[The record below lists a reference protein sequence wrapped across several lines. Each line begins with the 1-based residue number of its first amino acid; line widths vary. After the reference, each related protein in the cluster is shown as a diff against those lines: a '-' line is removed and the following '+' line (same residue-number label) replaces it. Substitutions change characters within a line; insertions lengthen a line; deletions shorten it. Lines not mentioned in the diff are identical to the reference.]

1 MTKFSRSFWLLIVV
15 GAVLSSIAVAV
26 ASRVD
31 NANASQF
38 ANYVAIGAVLV
49 NLCGFLLVS
58 EQLGAT
64 KDATE
69 NQTRWEIEQVSFNV
83 YKMLVDEPSL
93 RPYFYEGMPLPAPEP
108 AQDHQ
113 QEAAGP
119 AQLLR
124 WKVDSACELLLDYFE
139 TIVRSGTVLDDT
151 SEEVWHK
158 YMVKIYR
165 KSPALRAFLENE
177 RDRYTPELIELLDPP
192 LGRRLREELAARR
205 DMVIAP
211 SPAYNPKQT
220 ER

>member
-1 MTKFSRSFWLLIVV
+1 MTKFSRSFRWLIIV
-15 GAVLSSIAVAV
+15 GAMLSGIAAVV

-31 NANASQF
+31 NASQL
-38 ANYVAIGAVLV
+38 ANYVAIAAVLV

-93 RPYFYEGMPLPAPEP
+93 RPYFYEGMALPALEP
-108 AQDHQ
+108 AQDP
-113 QEAAGP
+113 QEEKAGP

-124 WKVDSACELLLDYFE
+124 WKVESACELLLDYFE

-151 SEEVWHK
+151 SEAVWHK

-177 RDRYTPELIELLDPP
+177 RDRYTPELIELLDPA
-192 LGRRLREELAARR
+192 LGRRLKEELATQARQALVR
-205 DMVIAP
+205 
-211 SPAYNPKQT
+211 SG
-220 ER
+220 